1 MDYYST
7 LGINKNAS
15 DDEIRKAYKSKSM
28 KHHPDRGGNEE
39 EFKKVN
45 EAYQTLKD
53 PQKKQM
59 YDRYGTSDPQQ
70 MGGGPS
76 GWGDMN
82 FGNGSF
88 QFNGSPQDFEEMF
101 GSFFGGGFRQRPRP
115 PRNKNVQLKVILT
128 LKEILEGKQ
137 INGSISIGPGNE
149 KLVDVKIPPGVE
161 NGDVIKYQHL
171 GDDTIRQAPP
181 GDLLIQVQEQRDPNF
196 TRQGADVKTV
206 HTVSVFDAMLGTTII
221 VNNFD
226 GGSISIR
233 VPQGT
238 QPNTILSCSSKGLPS
253 KQNGRRGNLYVE
265 IKVEIPKDLDEEQK
279 RKINEIRT

>member
-115 PRNKNVQLKVILT
+115 PRNKNVQLKVVLT

-137 INGSISIGPGNE
+137 LICLPSSISF
-149 KLVDVKIPPGVE
+149 KVKTTF
-161 NGDVIKYQHL
+161 NCTFLFL
-171 GDDTIRQAPP
+171 GGLGLWRNPLP
-181 GDLLIQVQEQRDPNF
+181 KNDPN
-196 TRQGADVKTV
+196 
-206 HTVSVFDAMLGTTII
+206 I
-221 VNNFD
+221 
-226 GGSISIR
+226 
-233 VPQGT
+233 
-238 QPNTILSCSSKGLPS
+238 SSKSCGDPL
-253 KQNGRRGNLYVE
+253 N
-265 IKVEIPKDLDEEQK
+265 
-279 RKINEIRT
+279 